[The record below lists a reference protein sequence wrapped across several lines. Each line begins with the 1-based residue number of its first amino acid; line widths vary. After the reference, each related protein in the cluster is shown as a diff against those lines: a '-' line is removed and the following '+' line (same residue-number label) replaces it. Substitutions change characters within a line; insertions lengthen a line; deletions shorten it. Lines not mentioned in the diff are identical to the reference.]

1 MRYTARSTVAARGRS
16 SPVTAS
22 STARPAAQ
30 ARSTSSAGVPVG
42 SSVVRRISRVARS
55 SRIASPPASWM
66 ASSAGGTSSP
76 RLRARWT
83 ATPAWSLTIEML
95 WVRESCNSRA
105 IRRRSSPA
113 RRNAASSRVRSASR
127 ARCSVWR
134 RYACQLRS
142 ARPVTTAHR
151 NQPASSA
158 VRSTT
163 CWVVGPGRE
172 VRHQEHP
179 AAHGRRAA
187 VSRAGRRVHGREDG
201 QTGDGPRV
209 GVQDVGR
216 LGRRGHRE
224 DRPRRRLV
232 EGEGRRREGHQR
244 VVDGCGV
251 RVEGRD
257 GHDEGAD
264 HDREG
269 RVGEPPAWGHI
280 DREPAHVCTVDRRAD
295 TGVSPVDNS
304 WTTPPQ

>member
-1 MRYTARSTVAARGRS
+1 MTFAGPACLAALVRASWTMRYTARSTVAVRGRS

-95 WVRESCNSRA
+95 WVRESCNSLA
-105 IRRRSSPA
+105 MRRRSSPA
-113 RRNAASSRVRSASR
+113 LRNAASSRVRSASR

-142 ARPVTTAHR
+142 ARPVTTAQR
-151 NQPASSA
+151 NQPAMSA

-163 CWVVGPGRE
+163 CWVVGPVAKYATRNNAPA
-172 VRHQEHP
+172 P
-179 AAHGRRAA
+179 AAQPRCPARAA
-187 VSRAGRRVHGREDG
+187 VCMAARTGRPAI
-201 QTGDGPRV
+201 GPGWACR
-209 GVQDVGR
+209 
-216 LGRRGHRE
+216 
-224 DRPRRRLV
+224 
-232 EGEGRRREGHQR
+232 
-244 VVDGCGV
+244 
-251 RVEGRD
+251 
-257 GHDEGAD
+257 
-264 HDREG
+264 
-269 RVGEPPAWGHI
+269 
-280 DREPAHVCTVDRRAD
+280 T
-295 TGVSPVDNS
+295 
-304 WTTPPQ
+304 